1 MEAARLVSGKV
12 PCSPVPHTTVA
23 PREAGGDL
31 KSLEVSVTTGEPSGQ
46 GCPMVG
52 CGRRVTDLK
61 GHCLGD
67 HVPEVFRDL
76 SLTGEDFGVCV
87 ADYPEGAWGIRGTYL
102 GMSGGC
108 WAP

>member
-1 MEAARLVSGKV
+1 
-12 PCSPVPHTTVA
+12 
-23 PREAGGDL
+23 
-31 KSLEVSVTTGEPSGQ
+31 
-46 GCPMVG
+46 MVG

-76 SLTGEDFGVCV
+76 SLTGEDFGRVGGSG
-87 ADYPEGAWGIRGTYL
+87 ETYL